1 MKIGFVSLGCSKNQL
16 DTEVMLHELLEAG
29 YEITPEETEA
39 DVVIINTCAFI
50 ESAKKE
56 AIDNIL
62 DIAWLK
68 KHRKLK
74 GIVVTGCLSE
84 RYREEI
90 LEELPEV
97 DALLGVGSIH
107 NIVPAVES
115 VLARVKNKKL
125 KKYTSF
131 EDKNTVKLGGDRVLT
146 TPEYYSYL
154 KISEGCDNCCTYCAI
169 PLIRG
174 RFRSRPMEELVAE
187 AKQLEALG
195 VKELN
200 IIAQDVTRYGKD
212 LYGDYKLAEL
222 LRRITKE
229 TTIPWIRLLYC
240 YPDKMTDEL
249 IAEIR
254 DNPRIVKYVD
264 MPLQHIA
271 DPVLRRMNR
280 HGDGKMIREVVQKLR
295 REIPSLTLR
304 TTFIV
309 GFPGESEEDFAEL
322 SAFVEE
328 AKFDRMGVFT
338 YSAEEGTPAAKMQG
352 QIDEQ
357 VKQDRMDILMKQ
369 QMSIS
374 AALNEKK
381 VGSTV
386 RVLVE
391 DFDPVSE
398 AHFGRSP
405 SDAPDIDGKVYFK
418 APSRIAP
425 GSMIDVKVREVLDYD
440 LYGRAVMPKE

>member
-56 AIDNIL
+56 AIENIL

-68 KHRKLK
+68 KHRKLT

-115 VLARVKNKKL
+115 VLARAKNKKL

-174 RFRSRPMEELVAE
+174 RFRSRPMEEIVAE

-195 VKELN
+195 VQELN

-229 TTIPWIRLLYC
+229 TTISWIRLLYC
-240 YPDKMTDEL
+240 YPDKMT
-249 IAEIR
+249 
-254 DNPRIVKYVD
+254 
-264 MPLQHIA
+264 
-271 DPVLRRMNR
+271 
-280 HGDGKMIREVVQKLR
+280 
-295 REIPSLTLR
+295 
-304 TTFIV
+304 
-309 GFPGESEEDFAEL
+309 ES
-322 SAFVEE
+322 
-328 AKFDRMGVFT
+328 
-338 YSAEEGTPAAKMQG
+338 
-352 QIDEQ
+352 
-357 VKQDRMDILMKQ
+357 
-369 QMSIS
+369 
-374 AALNEKK
+374 
-381 VGSTV
+381 
-386 RVLVE
+386 
-391 DFDPVSE
+391 
-398 AHFGRSP
+398 
-405 SDAPDIDGKVYFK
+405 
-418 APSRIAP
+418 
-425 GSMIDVKVREVLDYD
+425 
-440 LYGRAVMPKE
+440 